1 MRTILLLAAS
11 LLIPV
16 SLPAAAFAQ
25 ATQIPL
31 CRMVRTFES
40 GITGEIRLFTEPGGG
55 TSASVFMTFKS
66 IQISTKGVDLRPPAQ
81 PELKLVLRL
90 KNGAWE
96 RSGSG
101 GLTTNAVAY
110 EAGTRRPI
118 GEWRQSFGAGDFR
131 RENSPSM
138 APFTFEGEPDM
149 SLVLG
154 MANDDMTGL
163 LQAADKS
170 GLIYSVARDAA
181 APARSVQARIE
192 AAGAWSAAETMRQ
205 LWPVVEKGR
214 VQGQCR
220 TR

>member
-11 LLIPV
+11 LLIPA

-25 ATQIPL
+25 TTQIPL
-31 CRMVRTFES
+31 CRMVRTFEN
-40 GITGEIRLFTEPGGG
+40 GITGEIRLFTGSSGN
-55 TSASVFMTFKS
+55 TSASVFLTFKS
-66 IQISTKGVDLRPPAQ
+66 IQITTKGVDLRPPAQ
-81 PELKLVLRL
+81 PELKLVLKL
-90 KNGAWE
+90 NNGTWE

-138 APFTFEGEPDM
+138 PPFTFEGEPDM
-149 SLVLG
+149 RLELG
-154 MANDDMTGL
+154 MANEDMTGL

-170 GLIYSVARDAA
+170 GLIYSMAQDAT
-181 APARSVQARIE
+181 APARSVQARIQ
-192 AAGAWSAAETMRQ
+192 ASGVWSAAETMRQ

>member
-1 MRTILLLAAS
+1 MRTILFLAAS
-11 LLIPV
+11 LLIPA

-25 ATQIPL
+25 TTQIPL
-31 CRMVRTFES
+31 CRMVRTFEN
-40 GITGEIRLFTEPGGG
+40 GIAGEIRLSSSTGS
-55 TSASVFMTFKS
+55 TSASVFLTFKS

-81 PELKLVLRL
+81 PELKLALRL
-90 KNGAWE
+90 TNGAWE

-110 EAGTRRPI
+110 EANTGKPI
-118 GEWRQSFGAGDFR
+118 VEWRQSFGAGDFR

-138 APFTFEGEPDM
+138 AIFNFEGEPDM
-149 SLVLG
+149 RLELG
-154 MANDDMTGL
+154 MANEDMTGL

-170 GLIYSVARDAA
+170 GLIYSTAQDAA
-181 APARSVQARIE
+181 APARSVQTRIQ
-192 AAGAWSAAETMRQ
+192 ASGVWSAAETMRQ

>member
-40 GITGEIRLFTEPGGG
+40 GIAGEIRLFTEPGGG

-66 IQISTKGVDLRPPAQ
+66 IQISTRGVDLRPPAQ

-101 GLTTNAVAY
+101 GLTANAVAY

-138 APFTFEGEPDM
+138 SPFTFEGEPDM

-170 GLIYSVARDAA
+170 GLIYSIARDAA

-192 AAGAWSAAETMRQ
+192 AAGA
-205 LWPVVEKGR
+205 
-214 VQGQCR
+214 
-220 TR
+220 

>member
-1 MRTILLLAAS
+1 MRTILILAAS
-11 LLIPV
+11 LLIPA

-25 ATQIPL
+25 TTQIPL
-31 CRMVRTFES
+31 CRMVRTFEN
-40 GITGEIRLFTEPGGG
+40 GITGEIRLTGSTGS
-55 TSASVFMTFKS
+55 TSASVFLTFKA

-81 PELKLVLRL
+81 PELKLVLKL
-90 KNGAWE
+90 NNGAWE

-110 EAGTRRPI
+110 EANTGKPI
-118 GEWRQSFGAGDFR
+118 VEWRQSFGAGDFR

-138 APFTFEGEPDM
+138 ATFNFEGEPDTLL
-149 SLVLG
+149 SLG

-170 GLIYSVARDAA
+170 GLIYSMAQDAT
-181 APARSVQARIE
+181 APARSVQTRIQ
-192 AAGAWSAAETMRQ
+192 ASGVWSAAETMRQ